1 MFYVLDHCLFVF
13 ILFNCFSHNLGFSFI
28 QLASYGF
35 FLILLHLQH
44 HNQTSYSSLVSSN
57 FCNETLPQLAMLAA
71 LDLTTISV
79 DGSIGSVL
87 YDISIGYLS
96 F

>member
-1 MFYVLDHCLFVF
+1 
-13 ILFNCFSHNLGFSFI
+13 
-28 QLASYGF
+28 
-35 FLILLHLQH
+35 
-44 HNQTSYSSLVSSN
+44 
-57 FCNETLPQLAMLAA
+57 MLAA